1 MRLSRL
7 ATALAITT
15 ALTTPVLASNS
26 SHDSRITDL
35 KITALGTYQSGLFEQ
50 GAAEIV
56 AHDVRS
62 QRLFVVN
69 AASGKID
76 VLDIRQPTQPVLLFN
91 IDLSAYGSSVNSVA
105 VHRGLVAAAV
115 QNTVKTEPGKVV
127 LLNADGQ
134 VQGAVDVGALPDMLT
149 FTPDGRRLLVAN

>member
-15 ALTTPVLASNS
+15 ALTTPVLASS
-26 SHDSRITDL
+26 YSHASKVTNL

-56 AHDVRS
+56 AHDARS

-69 AASGKID
+69 AA
-76 VLDIRQPTQPVLLFN
+76 RQ
-91 IDLSAYGSSVNSVA
+91 D
-105 VHRGLVAAAV
+105 
-115 QNTVKTEPGKVV
+115 
-127 LLNADGQ
+127 
-134 VQGAVDVGALPDMLT
+134 
-149 FTPDGRRLLVAN
+149 